1 MFTPRVWRAC
11 ARLIGTR
18 QLHGSAVVASI
29 ETTTTDAQRPFV
41 VALTGGGSS
50 CLDHCQLGSLLTVA
64 CALSNVAGPCGGK
77 STAVAMLSKRLSA
90 LGYAV
95 FIVPETATLMITGG
109 ANFAGVSADQL
120 R

>member
-1 MFTPRVWRAC
+1 MFGP
-11 ARLIGTR
+11 L
-18 QLHGSAVVASI
+18 S
-29 ETTTTDAQRPFV
+29 
-41 VALTGGGSS
+41 ALTRCSR
-50 CLDHCQLGSLLTVA
+50 LFATP
-64 CALSNVAGPCGGK
+64 GPCGGK